1 MPPPPTDA
9 ERRSRELDEEIER
22 YRMSTAATLDQLAWA
37 ANYLRTIRKPE
48 IARALDGNRKQIE
61 KRLH

>member
-1 MPPPPTDA
+1 
-9 ERRSRELDEEIER
+9 
-22 YRMSTAATLDQLAWA
+22 MSTAATLDQLAWA